1 MRFETQSVA
10 DRRSS
15 HLTTALVVLVT
26 LTGCGGSQSNPTT
39 PTAAPTPTPAI
50 VVASGELAVSR
61 GSYIDVDS
69 ATLVTAS
76 SPDADLFFYV
86 DTSPS
91 MSIWG
96 GLLVRNG
103 AGLGIF
109 GRSLPPGKAGCSV
122 AGATGL
128 NANVEV
134 ARLTAGTYLCIRTT
148 SNRYSQ
154 VRIVTEAGPSAG
166 PILGLAV
173 ETYQ

>member
-1 MRFETQSVA
+1 MRTGCAPPFA
-10 DRRSS
+10 
-15 HLTTALVVLVT
+15 TALVALVT
-26 LTGCGGSQSNPTT
+26 LAGCGGSQSNPTT

-61 GSYIDVDS
+61 GSYIDVNS

-86 DTSPS
+86 NTSPS
-91 MSIWG
+91 MSILG
-96 GLLVRNG
+96 GCLSRNG

-109 GRSLPPGKAGCSV
+109 GRSLPGKAGCSV